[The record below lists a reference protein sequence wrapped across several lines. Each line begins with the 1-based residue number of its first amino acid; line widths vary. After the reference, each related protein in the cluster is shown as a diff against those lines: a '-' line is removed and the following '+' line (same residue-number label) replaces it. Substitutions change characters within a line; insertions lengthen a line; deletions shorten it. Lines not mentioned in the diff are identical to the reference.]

1 MRISGKA
8 MAGSFIAAALCAGG
22 LSFGHV
28 VTADEAPSA
37 ARFSK
42 QGVERAVLIGS
53 SGMEVDLAYP
63 TDDYQS
69 VEVIP
74 IVANQT
80 TDNLAALHRLQQEAQ
95 SQTSVPIN
103 YLPPVEV
110 PSTSEEPMR
119 GPAQEPI
126 FSSE

>member
-28 VTADEAPSA
+28 VTADGAPT

-42 QGVERAVLIGS
+42 QEVERAVLIGS

-110 PSTSEEPMR
+110 PSTSEDPMR